1 MGYRSFGFGL
11 MLLALLPAGAVG
23 QAPSKTGYPV
33 WDTPSF
39 MAPGREDALGIYLI
53 KPRDTDFGIAGTWR
67 TGGPLN
73 LGVRGDY
80 IQITEGL
87 SQWGIG
93 ADAKGGLGEFA
104 APIAVNWTLGI
115 GATSGAGATL
125 LRVPLGLTLGAHLV
139 SPGLRL
145 TPYVHP
151 RVSFVYT
158 SFDRQFQGEPRESD
172 STFEFDT
179 DLGADL
185 DLGQIIIRVGGTIG
199 DQPAFGAG
207 LAFKLRRAF

>member
-1 MGYRSFGFGL
+1 MGRRSIGFGL
-11 MLLALLPAGAVG
+11 VLLALLPAGATA
-23 QAPSKTGYPV
+23 QKTGYPV
-33 WDTPSF
+33 WDVPSF
-39 MAPGREDALGIYLI
+39 QAPGREDDIGVYFL
-53 KPRDTDFGIAGTWR
+53 KPTNTDWGIAGTWR
-67 TGGPLN
+67 SGGPLN
-73 LGVRGDY
+73 LGVRGEY
-80 IQITEGL
+80 VQITEGL

-93 ADAKGGLGEFA
+93 AEAKGGLGEFA

-158 SFDRQFQGEPRESD
+158 SFDRNFPDESGESD

-185 DLGQIIIRVGGTIG
+185 DLGQIVIRFGGTLG
-199 DQPAFGAG
+199 DQPAIGAG
-207 LAFKLRRAF
+207 LAFKMRHF

>member
-1 MGYRSFGFGL
+1 MGGRAVACGL
-11 MLLALLPAGAVG
+11 VLLALLPVGAAA
-23 QAPSKTGYPV
+23 QKTGYPV

-39 MAPGREDALGIYLI
+39 MAPGREDALGVYFI
-53 KPRDTDFGIAGTWR
+53 KPTETDWGIAGTWR

-80 IQITEGL
+80 IQINRGST
-87 SQWGIG
+87 QWGIG

-139 SPGLRL
+139 SPGLRF

-158 SFDRQFQGEPRESD
+158 SFDVPQGAPSESD
-172 STFEFDT
+172 HTFEFDT

-185 DLGQIIIRVGGTIG
+185 DLGQMILRVGGTIG

-207 LAFKLRRAF
+207 IAFKLGRL